1 MREPLEPFFVKFVKF
16 VKILATGQ
24 QLVYN
29 ATNLVALRISVLLL
43 VVSVIQAI
51 LLSKSTKRTQAL
63 HVYSGELAG
72 TALPQVAE
80 CAGWMRLNPADRMPL
95 RNEPKD
101 AGAAPQS
108 PHACNNGAACVA
120 GGC

>member
-1 MREPLEPFFVKFVKF
+1 MREAESVCLR
-16 VKILATGQ
+16 L

-95 RNEPKD
+95 SNEPKD
-101 AGAAPQS
+101 AEAAPQS

>member
-1 MREPLEPFFVKFVKF
+1 MRPSLN
-16 VKILATGQ
+16 LAGW
-24 QLVYN
+24 QLN
-29 ATNLVALRISVLLL
+29 PGTCRLNLAAAGLCYQSGALRISVFFLL
-43 VVSVIQAI
+43 VVGYYSSNFTLQNH
-51 LLSKSTKRTQAL
+51 KRTQEL

-95 RNEPKD
+95 SNEPKD
-101 AGAAPQS
+101 AEAAPQS